1 MMWVMTFL
9 VAHVSS
15 SSILITENDSDPEN
29 LGYELA
35 EVERFPGDTSSVET
49 IEAALEGA
57 GYFVAGSWERDSHS
71 GDTIVMVRQR

>member
-9 VAHVSS
+9 VAHANN
-15 SSILITENDSDPEN
+15 SSILITENDADPEN

-35 EVERFPGDTSSVET
+35 EIERFPGDTSSAET

-57 GYFVAGSWERDSHS
+57 GYFVAGSWEWDSHS
-71 GDTIVMVRQR
+71 GDTSVTVRQR